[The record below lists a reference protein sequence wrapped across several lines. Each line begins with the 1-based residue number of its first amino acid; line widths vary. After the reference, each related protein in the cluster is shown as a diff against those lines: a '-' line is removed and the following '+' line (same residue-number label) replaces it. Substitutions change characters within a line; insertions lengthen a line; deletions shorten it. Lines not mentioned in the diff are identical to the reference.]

1 MTTIEYCIDR
11 SIFSGIYK
19 LVSDDGK
26 FYLGSSKRL
35 FKRYQRHHN
44 DLRNK
49 NHDNPKIQNK
59 YNKGLSKWKFE
70 LVEEC
75 EVDNLI
81 DQEQKYL
88 DIHFSDKLC
97 LNCNSIADKPP
108 SMKGLFH
115 TQTTKDHIRNVR
127 IGNSTVTDDG
137 RERISAA
144 HKGIPLSDDHKK
156 KLSLSK
162 KGKPKSEEHKRK
174 ISEYW
179 TGRPRPYRQG
189 ISISEE
195 QKKMISDT
203 LKGRKVPKTT
213 LQKRN
218 ISRYI
223 KGLDKVLKISK
234 EDLTI
239 LVETN
244 QLPKD
249 QIEFIRNLL

>member
-1 MTTIEYCIDR
+1 MTNIEYCIDR
-11 SIFSGIYK
+11 STFSGIYK

-35 FKRYQRHHN
+35 FKRYQRHCN

-59 YNKGLSKWKFE
+59 YNKGLGEWRFE

-75 EVDNLI
+75 PIDDLI
-81 DQEQKYL
+81 TQEQKYL
-88 DIHFSDKLC
+88 DIYFSDKLC
-97 LNCNSIADKPP
+97 LNCNKVADKPL
-108 SMKGLFH
+108 SRLGTTH
-115 TQTTKDHIRNVR
+115 TQETKDHIRNTR

-137 RERISAA
+137 RKRISDA

-156 KLSLSK
+156 KLSISK

-179 TGRPRPYRQG
+179 TGRPRPDRQG
-189 ISISEE
+189 VSMCED
-195 QKKMISDT
+195 QKKKISDT

-223 KGLDKVLKISK
+223 KGLDKVLKISN
-234 EDLTI
+234 EDLSI
-239 LVETN
+239 LVKTN
-244 QLPKD
+244 QLPED